1 MWSRGPCGPEV
12 CCGPS
17 RSPKGRRGADQAAR
31 AAAGGKR
38 ERRDRRN
45 EQTRPAPRRCKL
57 PASRFGVRRTSL
69 SRSALSARAQPC
81 SGQDGRGRL
90 RSGRGR
96 PTRLIRAEPQSP
108 DRHRAKVTVS
118 AASTRTGLRRPRP
131 PPRLSPDPC
140 GPAPCLSDAAPR
152 HDASRARPSG
162 TGRRASRTEQ
172 EQCQGENVCLLTK
185 IRASRRTRSPRRPCA
200 APLRQLDAHS
210 VPSPPEGDPK
220 ARPRTLPRADKGPQ
234 AAWRS

>member
-1 MWSRGPCGPEV
+1 MAGSSPAMTMVRFRRVCMISRPVRVRVVLCGLAA
-12 CCGPS
+12 
-17 RSPKGRRGADQAAR
+17 SPKGRRGADQAAR

-38 ERRDRRN
+38 ERRDRLPADP
-45 EQTRPAPRRCKL
+45 TRPAPRRCKL
-57 PASRFGVRRTSL
+57 PASRFGRIRTD
-69 SRSALSARAQPC
+69 RSHAALSARAQPC

-96 PTRLIRAEPQSP
+96 PDAPHPGEPQSP

-172 EQCQGENVCLLTK
+172 EQCQG
-185 IRASRRTRSPRRPCA
+185 
-200 APLRQLDAHS
+200 
-210 VPSPPEGDPK
+210 
-220 ARPRTLPRADKGPQ
+220 
-234 AAWRS
+234 